1 MEGDSKVAIT
11 QPYGISVGQSG
22 RIFVG
27 NQDEHDRNILILAP
41 AGMQTHQ
48 VGFAWQTPLE

>member
-48 VGFAWQTPLE
+48 VGFA